1 MVGLSL
7 AFDSACLPRSRLYL
21 NCKMKTRMAL
31 LDTRQTKRQTGRTD
45 RQGEKQ
51 RRLWVTSVARMR
63 RHVWTVDARSLWP
76 TLLPHDLAASGRV
89 LLVIWDEKRQAVT
102 GCMLVGQRRTGE
114 SPLTPAAARPWCA
127 AVLQIR
133 P

>member
-63 RHVWTVDARSLWP
+63 RHVWTVDARSLCP
-76 TLLPHDLAASGRV
+76 RCSLTTSLR
-89 LLVIWDEKRQAVT
+89 AVAF
-102 GCMLVGQRRTGE
+102 C
-114 SPLTPAAARPWCA
+114 W
-127 AVLQIR
+127 
-133 P
+133 